1 MMDILRKAR
10 KLESKIA
17 RTLDSAAR
25 ELVGSGAREPIEI
38 VNLIV
43 DAVEQEIQSSGRG
56 RRVFPFNRMAVSVL
70 APTRDARA
78 RLEAVLDGEPSLRQ
92 RIIERLRAA
101 RCSVD
106 DMVVDA
112 AYVGRPQ
119 KGWPHQDFHIEFY
132 RDARPGGT
140 QHRGDT
146 SSRTT
151 AAHPASGASTRTATH
166 ATVTAHATAVLPP
179 KAPTAI
185 DTAPTRIELTVLVG
199 TAEQTTYALAAD
211 RIDLGRSVEVRD
223 RRHRLVRMNHVAFI
237 DQRGEVNQSVSRQHA
252 HITFDAGSGTYRL
265 HDDGS
270 VHGTDIMRNGR
281 TIIVPTGTRGVRLRA
296 GDEIVLGDARLRI
309 AFPDASRQVP

>member
-1 MMDILRKAR
+1 MDILGKAR
-10 KLESKIA
+10 KLESRIA
-17 RTLDSAAR
+17 RKLDSAAR
-25 ELVGSGAREPIEI
+25 ELMGSGAREPIEI
-38 VNLIV
+38 VNLLV

-56 RRVFPFNRMAVSVL
+56 RRVFPFNRLAVSVL

-78 RLEAVLDGEPSLRQ
+78 RLEAVLEGEPSLRQ
-92 RIIERLRAA
+92 RIVERLRAA
-101 RCSVD
+101 RCSVED
-106 DMVVDA
+106 IVVDA

-119 KGWPHQDFHIEFY
+119 KGWSHQDFHIEFF
-132 RDARPGGT
+132 RDARTNTSPHVSTRATTAQPVSG
-140 QHRGDT
+140 T
-146 SSRTT
+146 SSRSIASPSAD
-151 AAHPASGASTRTATH
+151 AAQAGMASPARASA
-166 ATVTAHATAVLPP
+166 
-179 KAPTAI
+179 AI
-185 DTAPTRIELTVLVG
+185 DTAPARIELTGLVG

-281 TIIVPTGTRGVRLRA
+281 TITVPAGSRGVRLRP
-296 GDEIVLGDARLRI
+296 GYEIVLGDARLRV
-309 AFPDASRQVP
+309 AFPDSP

>member
-1 MMDILRKAR
+1 MDILGKAR
-10 KLESKIA
+10 KLESRIA
-17 RTLDSAAR
+17 RKLDSAAR
-25 ELVGSGAREPIEI
+25 ELIGSGAREPIEI

-43 DAVEQEIQSSGRG
+43 DAAEQEIQSSGRG
-56 RRVFPFNRMAVSVL
+56 RRVFPFNRLVVSVL

-92 RIIERLRAA
+92 RIVERLRAA
-101 RCSVD
+101 RCSVE
-106 DMVVDA
+106 DMIVDA

-119 KGWPHQDFHIEFY
+119 KGWSHQDFHIEFY
-132 RDARPGGT
+132 RDARTDTTHGLSGTSARSHAAQPVGG
-140 QHRGDT
+140 
-146 SSRTT
+146 
-151 AAHPASGASTRTATH
+151 STRTATQTGG
-166 ATVTAHATAVLPP
+166 AAHAVAAHPVNASAETDISPA
-179 KAPTAI
+179 
-185 DTAPTRIELTVLVG
+185 RIELTVLVG
-199 TAEQTTYALAAD
+199 AAEQTTYSLAAD

-281 TIIVPTGTRGVRLRA
+281 TITVPTGSRGVRLRA
-296 GDEIVLGDARLRI
+296 GDEIVLGDARLRV
-309 AFPDASRQVP
+309 AFPDASRQMS